1 MPITLRPHQRRALD
15 ALESASKGTI
25 YCPTGGG
32 KTFIMIEDLKRRL
45 SASQERQTVVVVAP
59 RILLAVQL
67 FEEFTA
73 ALNGVVDACV
83 LHVHSGDVVG
93 NRTTKAQQIECHH
106 EVCKTAGVHE
116 LIFTTYHSLGRVV
129 DAGIDVNIAYFDE
142 AHNATQRAHFVG
154 VAATSMDADNA
165 YFFTATPKF
174 SRNASGRGMN
184 NSLVFGNT
192 IMNVPAPELISNG
205 SIIPPQIVPYER
217 DVTRDKHNAHRVD
230 RDTVLDVLDDIE
242 GIGKVLV
249 AAPNTRVLWNTISKS
264 DLLHQ
269 LRERGFDVLHITSKH
284 GAYVNQNKVTRQQ
297 FFETLQAWGKDKSRK
312 FVLFHYSILSE
323 GINVPGLTHAVLLR
337 QLPVI
342 EMAQTIGRVI
352 RVDRDDAADIASGRI
367 PAGEMQFYRK
377 PCGHITVPV
386 YGKSQAATASR
397 LQSIVDTIF
406 VKGVPAVGYV

>member
-1 MPITLRPHQRRALD
+1 M
-15 ALESASKGTI
+15 
-25 YCPTGGG
+25 
-32 KTFIMIEDLKRRL
+32 
-45 SASQERQTVVVVAP
+45 
-59 RILLAVQL
+59 
-67 FEEFTA
+67 
-73 ALNGVVDACV
+73 
-83 LHVHSGDVVG
+83 
-93 NRTTKAQQIECHH
+93 
-106 EVCKTAGVHE
+106 
-116 LIFTTYHSLGRVV
+116 
-129 DAGIDVNIAYFDE
+129 
-142 AHNATQRAHFVG
+142 
-154 VAATSMDADNA
+154 
-165 YFFTATPKF
+165 
-174 SRNASGRGMN
+174 
-184 NSLVFGNT
+184 
-192 IMNVPAPELISNG
+192 
-205 SIIPPQIVPYER
+205 
-217 DVTRDKHNAHRVD
+217 
-230 RDTVLDVLDDIE
+230 
-242 GIGKVLV
+242 
-249 AAPNTRVLWNTISKS
+249 LWNTISKS